1 MKVSPFLVHV
11 TNLLQNKFGES
22 CIITEIHPEFGG
34 SINESFR
41 LVTTNGTFFLKRNIA
56 TAFPDMF
63 DREAQGL
70 KLLSDSTTFKV
81 PTVLFTGSH
90 SGYSYLML
98 EYVQKEN
105 PNQVFWKNFGKSLA
119 EMHKQSHFQ
128 FGLDHSNFIGSLVQ
142 SNLRTNTWADFFVN
156 ERIVPLVSIAHEKGK
171 IDLDTVKQFEKLCFK
186 IPELFPV
193 ENPSLLHGDLWSG
206 NYFSTNASAPCV
218 FDPAVY
224 YGHRE
229 MDIAMMHLFGGFH
242 VDTYKTYE
250 EIYPLQ
256 PEWKKRIDLCNI
268 YPLLVHTI
276 LFGGTYIKQVKSIL
290 NNFK

>member
-1 MKVSPFLVHV
+1 MKASPFLVHI
-11 TNLLQNKFGES
+11 TNLIQNKYGEA
-22 CIITEIHPEFGG
+22 CIINEIHPEFGG

-41 LVTTNGTFFLKRNIA
+41 LVTSNATFFLKRNIA

-63 DREAQGL
+63 EREAQGL
-70 KLLSDSTTFKV
+70 TLLKESTSFKV
-81 PTVLFTGSH
+81 PTVLFTGFH

-98 EYVQKEN
+98 EYVQKEY
-105 PNQVFWKNFGKSLA
+105 PNQQFWKNFGKSLA
-119 EMHKQSHFQ
+119 EMHKQSHVQ

-142 SNLRTNTWADFFVN
+142 TNTRTNTWADFFVN

-206 NYFSTNASAPCV
+206 NYFCTTAATPCV

-242 VDTYKTYE
+242 IDTFKMYE

-256 PEWKKRIDLCNI
+256 ADWKKRIDLCNI
-268 YPLLVHTI
+268 YPLLVHAI
-276 LFGGTYIKQVKSIL
+276 LFGGTYIKQVKTIL